1 MLQNR
6 QQIGEVVVG
15 GVGNNKNIFK
25 GVDEALLKCFSDFLG
40 VAIMVLD
47 LHERA
52 ILLSSSV
59 HKEFSGMANKIDEL
73 MSGEQAISFSSDML
87 KSEEATSNS
96 RNKALHSL
104 FNIEKELDSQSAVL
118 EALLE

>member
-1 MLQNR
+1 
-6 QQIGEVVVG
+6 
-15 GVGNNKNIFK
+15 
-25 GVDEALLKCFSDFLG
+25 
-40 VAIMVLD
+40 
-47 LHERA
+47 
-52 ILLSSSV
+52 
-59 HKEFSGMANKIDEL
+59 